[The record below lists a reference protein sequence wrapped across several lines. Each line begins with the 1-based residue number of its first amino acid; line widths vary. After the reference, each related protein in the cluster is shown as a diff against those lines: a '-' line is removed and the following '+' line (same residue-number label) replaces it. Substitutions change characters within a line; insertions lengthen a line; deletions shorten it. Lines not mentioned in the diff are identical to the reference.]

1 MNQNKVIA
9 AIEGTPVEVGAGVW
23 EKLVLPCF
31 SAFKNEPPLRVKQF
45 YAGLLS
51 ACMGAMV
58 ADFGHEEALGI
69 LRTLADSL
77 DGMREDLGGS
87 RIQ

>member
-1 MNQNKVIA
+1 MSQKKVIA

-51 ACMGAMV
+51 ACMGAMA
-58 ADFGHEEALGI
+58 ADFGHEEAVSI

-77 DGMREDLGGS
+77 DGMSEEMEGTRL
-87 RIQ
+87 Q

>member
-1 MNQNKVIA
+1 MSRNKVKTV
-9 AIEGTPVEVGAGVW
+9 IEGTPFEAGAGVW

-31 SAFKNEPPLRVKQF
+31 KAMKNQPPLRIQQF
-45 YAGLLS
+45 YSGLLM

-58 ADFGHEEALGI
+58 ADFGHEKAVGI

-77 DGMREDLGGS
+77 DGMRDELEGS

>member
-1 MNQNKVIA
+1 MNQDKVIA

-58 ADFGHEEALGI
+58 ADFGHEEAVSI

-77 DGMREDLGGS
+77 DGMSEEMEGTRL
-87 RIQ
+87 Q